1 MKARI
6 ESLGCLMLLLI
17 GVSLTVLSPQSANAQ
32 GRSRDRDRDRD
43 RGAREVYTGTIY
55 YFGGPRGS
63 VSTTFTLNIDSLS
76 PDSEVQRFVET
87 LQRDGQDGLLR
98 VLGKEKRGT
107 LQVGSSIGRDI
118 NAVWVTEEEEGRKIT
133 ILSERWLGFGELRR
147 GARSVDYPFAY
158 IELFVDD
165 QGKGEG
171 TMIPAGRVRYKKGKT
186 IEIENF
192 GIYPARLMGV
202 RRRGR

>member
-1 MKARI
+1 MNTKLQKI
-6 ESLGCLMLLLI
+6 NYLLLLMMSAALI
-17 GVSLTVLSPQSANAQ
+17 VFCPPSANAQ
-32 GRSRDRDRDRD
+32 GKSKDKDA
-43 RGAREVYTGTIY
+43 GEVYTGTIY

-76 PDSEVQRFVET
+76 SDAEVQRLLGE
-87 LQRDGQDGLLR
+87 LQRGGQDALLKA
-98 VLGKEKRGT
+98 LNKEKRGT

-118 NAVWVTEEEEGRKIT
+118 NAVWVSEEEEGRKIN

-147 GARSVDYPFAY
+147 GARSVDYPLTY
-158 IELFVDD
+158 IELFIDEK
-165 QGKGEG
+165 GKGEG
-171 TMIPAGRVRYKKGKT
+171 SMIPAARVRLKKGKT
-186 IEIENF
+186 LEIENF

>member
-6 ESLGCLMLLLI
+6 TVLTHLVLLLI
-17 GVSLTVLSPQSANAQ
+17 GVSLIVLYSQQANAQ
-32 GRSRDRDRDRD
+32 GRSRDRD
-43 RGAREVYTGTIY
+43 RGAREVYTGSIY

-76 PDSEVQRFVET
+76 PDDEVQRIVGA
-87 LQRDGQDGLLR
+87 LQNGGQDELLKTI
-98 VLGKEKRGT
+98 GKEKRGT
-107 LQVGSSIGRDI
+107 LQIGSSIGRDI
-118 NAVWVTEEEEGRKIT
+118 NAVWVSEDEEGRKIT

-147 GARSVDYPFAY
+147 GARSVDYPFSY
-158 IELFVDD
+158 IELFIDD
-165 QGKGEG
+165 KGKGEG
-171 TMIPAGRVRYKKGKT
+171 TMIPAARVRFKKGKT
-186 IEIENF
+186 IEVENF

>member
-1 MKARI
+1 MKAKI
-6 ESLGCLMLLLI
+6 TSLSSMVWLI
-17 GVSLTVLSPQSANAQ
+17 IAVALIALGSETANAQ

-118 NAVWVTEEEEGRKIT
+118 NAVWVSEEGK
-133 ILSERWLGFGELRR
+133 
-147 GARSVDYPFAY
+147 GARSQSSPSAGWDLANYGAAR
-158 IELFVDD
+158 DRW
-165 QGKGEG
+165 
-171 TMIPAGRVRYKKGKT
+171 TIPLPISNCSLTTRAKAK
-186 IEIENF
+186 
-192 GIYPARLMGV
+192 AR
-202 RRRGR
+202 

>member
-6 ESLGCLMLLLI
+6 KSVSSVLLMMIAIALI
-17 GVSLTVLSPQSANAQ
+17 ALVSDTANAQ
-32 GRSRDRDRDRD
+32 GRDRDRDRD
-43 RGAREVYTGTIY
+43 RSTREVYTGTVY

-63 VSTTFTLNIDSLS
+63 VSTTFTLNIDSLT
-76 PDSEVQRFVET
+76 PDNEVQRFIGA
-87 LQRDGQDGLLR
+87 LQRDGQDGLLK

-107 LQVGSSIGRDI
+107 LQVGSGIGRDI
-118 NAVWVTEEEEGRKIT
+118 NAVWVSEEEEGRKIT

-158 IELFVDD
+158 IELYVDD
-165 QGKGEG
+165 NGKGEG